1 MFNEIKTHEITV
13 DIVILT
19 IKDDSLQALLVKR
32 NNEPFKDKW
41 AIPGGYVRMSENLD
55 EAAMRVLKEKTNV
68 ENIYL
73 EQLYTFGD
81 PLRHPISRVITCAYF
96 ALIRAEDVEVVT
108 TNDVTWHKVFDLPP
122 LAFDHKEIIQ
132 YSLKRTRER
141 LEMCPVAYQLLN
153 EKFTLT
159 EMQKAYEM
167 IMEKKLDK
175 RNFRK
180 KVVTTEGLRELN
192 EFSKSPF
199 VLSEQ
204 HFKQTLK
211 RAFFNCAL
219 GNRHSPTA
227 AHRRHRT
234 RLFLFRL
241 RRCHYASPPSVC
253 LLFVCAS

>member
-1 MFNEIKTHEITV
+1 MFNEVKTHEITV
-13 DIVILT
+13 DTVILT
-19 IKDDSLQALLVKR
+19 IKNDALNVLLVKR

-55 EAAMRVLKEKTNV
+55 EAAVRVLKEKTNV

-81 PLRHPISRVITCAYF
+81 PLRHPVSRVITCAYF
-96 ALIRAEDVEVVT
+96 ALIRSEDVDVVT
-108 TNDVTWHKVFDLPP
+108 TDDLAWHKVSELPP
-122 LAFDHKEIIQ
+122 LAFDHKEIIE
-132 YSLKRTRER
+132 YALKRTRER

-180 KVVTTEGLRELN
+180 KVITTEGLRELN
-192 EFSKSPF
+192 EFSKSSSKRPARLYTF
-199 VLSEQ
+199 DNIKLNS
-204 HFKQTLK
+204 K
-211 RAFFNCAL
+211 RAHFIKKAK
-219 GNRHSPTA
+219 A
-227 AHRRHRT
+227 Q
-234 RLFLFRL
+234 
-241 RRCHYASPPSVC
+241 
-253 LLFVCAS
+253 

>member
-19 IKDDSLQALLVKR
+19 IKDDALQVLLVKR

-55 EAAMRVLKEKTNV
+55 EAAMRVLKERTNV
-68 ENIYL
+68 DNIYL

-81 PLRHPISRVITCAYF
+81 PLRHPVSRVITCAYF
-96 ALIRAEDVEVVT
+96 ALIRSEDFDVVT
-108 TNDVTWHKVFDLPP
+108 TSDLKWHKVFDLPP
-122 LAFDHKEIIQ
+122 LAFDHKEIIE

-180 KVVTTEGLRELN
+180 KVITTDGLRELN
-192 EFSKSPF
+192 EFSKSSSKRPARLYTF
-199 VLSEQ
+199 DNIKLNS
-204 HFKQTLK
+204 K
-211 RAFFNCAL
+211 RAHFIKKETKC
-219 GNRHSPTA
+219 
-227 AHRRHRT
+227 
-234 RLFLFRL
+234 
-241 RRCHYASPPSVC
+241 
-253 LLFVCAS
+253 

>member
-1 MFNEIKTHEITV
+1 MFNEVKTHEITV
-13 DIVILT
+13 DTVILT
-19 IKDDSLQALLVKR
+19 IKNDALNVLLVKR

-55 EAAMRVLKEKTNV
+55 EAAVRVLKEKTNV

-81 PLRHPISRVITCAYF
+81 PLRHPVSRVITCAYF
-96 ALIRAEDVEVVT
+96 ALIRSEDVDVVT
-108 TNDVTWHKVFDLPP
+108 TDDLAWHKVSELPP
-122 LAFDHKEIIQ
+122 LAFDHKEIIE
-132 YSLKRTRER
+132 YALKRTRER

-180 KVVTTEGLRELN
+180 KVITTEGLRELN
-192 EFSKSPF
+192 EFSKSSSKRPARLYTF
-199 VLSEQ
+199 ENIKLNS
-204 HFKQTLK
+204 K
-211 RAFFNCAL
+211 RAHFIKK
-219 GNRHSPTA
+219 GGK
-227 AHRRHRT
+227 
-234 RLFLFRL
+234 
-241 RRCHYASPPSVC
+241 
-253 LLFVCAS
+253 